1 MKQRDQIKAAF
12 DAEKQKLDTT
22 TRRKV
27 RAFWVGALRRLQ
39 AKRHRARGRPLR
51 SNGIYVT

>member
-22 TRRKV
+22 SRRPSAATSKAASGA
-27 RAFWVGALRRLQ
+27 RAAATV
-39 AKRHRARGRPLR
+39 
-51 SNGIYVT
+51 